1 MKRYEKNPRYI
12 EFRGKPILVVGSAEH
27 YGAVLNTDFDF
38 GPYLKA
44 MAADKLNQ
52 CRVFSGTYRELPG
65 EFEIAENLLAPHPEA
80 FLCPWKKE
88 GEKWNLEKWDE
99 AYWKRLQKFVRE
111 AGKKR
116 ILVEYVL
123 FCTWYNDAL
132 WKASPLH
139 PSNNTQN
146 VGPQDKSAVY
156 SPTPNALWPYLEA
169 FVKKAT
175 EVLKPFDNVYF
186 ELINEPYFDSPYE
199 KISVFQGR
207 VAEVLQSVA
216 PEKLVAL
223 NFSNRTGAIPSL
235 HPHIGIVNFH
245 YAIPEAVYLNAHLG
259 VVLADDETGFAGQS
273 AEPYRREAW
282 NFLMSGGAMFSHLDY
297 SFTLAHPDGTAPIT
311 GKTPGSGSPELR
323 RQLGFLRAFLEK
335 AAPWALAPHK
345 ATMPTLADAE
355 RGFYVAYFEKKER
368 VELAAPA
375 GKYTQ
380 RWFDTVA
387 CQELSTEALVHA
399 GGMLTLTP
407 PSAEAALTLT
417 RRKS

>member
-12 EFRGKPILVVGSAEH
+12 AFRGKPILVVGSAEH
-27 YGAVLNTDFDF
+27 YGAVLNTDFNF
-38 GPYLKA
+38 EPYLKA

-65 EFEIAENLLAPHPEA
+65 EFEIAENLLAPRPDA

-88 GEKWNLEKWDE
+88 GDKWNLEKWDE

-132 WKASPLH
+132 WKASPMH
-139 PSNNTQN
+139 PSNNVQN
-146 VGPQDKSAVY
+146 VGPQNKSAVY

-169 FVKKAT
+169 FLRQAA
-175 EVLKPFDNVYF
+175 EVMKPFDNVYF

-223 NFSNRTGAIPSL
+223 NFNNRTGAVPSL

-245 YAIPEAVYLNAHLG
+245 YAIPEAMQLNAHLG

-273 AEPYRREAW
+273 AEPYRKEAW

-311 GKTPGSGSPELR
+311 GKTPGFGSPELR
-323 RQLGFLRAFLEK
+323 RQLGFLRAFLEN
-335 AAPWALAPHK
+335 AAPWTLAPLK
-345 ATMPTLADAE
+345 ATVPTLADAE
-355 RGFYVAYFEKKER
+355 RGIYVAYLEKKEH
-368 VELAAPA
+368 VELPVPA
-375 GKYTQ
+375 GKYTM

-387 CQELSTEALVHA
+387 CKELSTEALVHG
-399 GGMLTLTP
+399 GGMLTLQPVAPEVTFM
-407 PSAEAALTLT
+407 LT